1 MRLDEKLDSGPII
14 TLQKIVIE
22 DDDNCENVY
31 KKIVFFGKKILRD
44 AIFKII
50 NDDVNYVYQD
60 ERFVTYAEK
69 IKKNEV
75 QINWEKDAHE
85 INQKIKAFSPKP
97 GAWTIIRN
105 SDTRIKI
112 LKANIIKEKDYQ
124 KKDKLKIGGVDEDLE
139 VRCCKDFLKI
149 KILQRNG
156 KKPIS
161 AVDFLN
167 GNKISISEFC

>member
-22 DDDNCENVY
+22 DDDNFENVY

-50 NDDVNYVYQD
+50 NDEVNYLYQD

-69 IKKNEV
+69 IKKNEA

-85 INQKIKAFSPKP
+85 INQKIKAFNPKP
-97 GAWTIIRN
+97 GAWTMGFRN

-112 LKANIIKEKDYQ
+112 LKANIIKEKRLP
-124 KKDKLKIGGVDEDLE
+124 KKG
-139 VRCCKDFLKI
+139 
-149 KILQRNG
+149 
-156 KKPIS
+156 
-161 AVDFLN
+161 
-167 GNKISISEFC
+167 